1 MAAVNGNCVTLHVGT
16 GTTAPTTITGTAIA
30 GVTSASISLSNAT
43 FEVTSIDD
51 PDNCDT
57 TRDFAV
63 GTTSGSASIEGVVDE
78 DLANDGSVLFTY
90 FNDKTQITVCWS
102 DGTNGVCFTGF
113 CTGFEISAG
122 MDDFATFSASF
133 EMTGLPNFV

>member
-16 GTTAPTTITGTAIA
+16 GSTAPTTITGTAIA
-30 GVTSASISLSNAT
+30 GVTGCSINISNAT

-51 PDNCDT
+51 PDNCST

-63 GTTSGSASIEGVVDE
+63 GTTSGTASVEGIVDE
-78 DLANDGSVLFTY
+78 DLTNDGSVLFDHC
-90 FNDKTQITVCWS
+90 NNKTQITVCWS

-113 CTGFEISAG
+113 CTSYEVSAG